1 MANRIYSFFFLTE
14 LQTSSPSN
22 RVVQLSTLQVGT
34 RTKVLKP
41 KSSYRASAPSGCNPC
56 AMKAAVTT
64 ARDRVSKGADTI
76 AREGSLCHV
85 SLSYITKSIQHHSW
99 SCQSLFW
106 GTAGQMDFFFFCG
119 NVIENMNF
127 EPYSGQFD
135 IHKVV
140 LSSQQNPHCLL
151 VSQCWCT
158 KVGDQKQQ
166 EQCILWCAKGKT

>member
-1 MANRIYSFFFLTE
+1 MLVYR
-14 LQTSSPSN
+14 
-22 RVVQLSTLQVGT
+22 TLQNQFNIIHGLVNHCSEALQD
-34 RTKVLKP
+34 KW
-41 KSSYRASAPSGCNPC
+41 
-56 AMKAAVTT
+56 
-64 ARDRVSKGADTI
+64 I
-76 AREGSLCHV
+76 
-85 SLSYITKSIQHHSW
+85 
-99 SCQSLFW
+99 
-106 GTAGQMDFFFFCG
+106 FFFCG

-166 EQCILWCAKGKT
+166 EQCIL